1 MKHVLIVEDDENIC
15 QLLRHLFQ
23 EKYRLTIVQSG
34 TEAVIQISEQLFD
47 LVILD
52 LMLPGVTG
60 ESVLKMIKKEST
72 VPVIIMTAVNDKKK
86 TVELL
91 KEGAADY
98 VTKPFDI
105 DELEARVEVQL
116 RNSLGNTPQVEVL
129 TFKHLSLNV
138 ENYEVTVQNE
148 KIDISHK
155 EYQLL
160 ELLLS
165 YPNKIYSK
173 ANLYERI
180 WGDSYI
186 GGENTVNVHIS
197 TLRKKLKE
205 ADPEN
210 EYIET
215 VWGMGIRLAKGE
227 E

>member
-116 RNSLGNTPQVEVL
+116 RNSMGNTPQIEAL
-129 TFKHLSLNV
+129 TFKHLSLNI

>member
-165 YPNKIYSK
+165 YPSKIYSK